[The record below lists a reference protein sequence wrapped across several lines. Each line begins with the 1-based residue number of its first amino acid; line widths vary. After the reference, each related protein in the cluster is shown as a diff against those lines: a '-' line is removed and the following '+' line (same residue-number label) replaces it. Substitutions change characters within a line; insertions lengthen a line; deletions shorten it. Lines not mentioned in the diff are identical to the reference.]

1 MKKNIFTALMLIK
14 TAAICLIAFSAILT
28 LLLFFGILTL
38 QDVRQSEA
46 ESALLKQT
54 EFCALAIQNNLKNY
68 ETALAFAA
76 SLPQLKQLPENLMA
90 VRLIKAAQDFSDANL
105 TSFNYFLQDLERY
118 NYNKEERLLQIIDF
132 PKAFLRTLIF
142 RTDSPFLINLASFFI
157 SDSHIT
163 DLFEKRKKPVSSKEI
178 SLFLSGVSNMFF
190 ESFSSDIWGRDSLKA
205 EFIDREQNL
214 SQNSV
219 RPAAET
225 FSTPLLEKI
234 ALLEEAEKVLSS
246 LLNRYNMK
254 SLFLL
259 TLSGQKISA
268 LGSFSDNSRFRKEAL
283 AAIKKGSSLFIG
295 DISQDN
301 DSEAYFVS
309 VFLPVRDL
317 SRNLSY
323 CLEARLPLLNDN
335 LMQFCSNSGAS
346 LKLYSSQSNSSSSSV
361 GKSGDS
367 FSSSLPLFSKRG
379 NHSDSMWLQFEKK
392 CEVKPLNKRPFIY
405 FIILEL
411 VLLFALSFSIHKDM
425 RKMETGGNEKN

>member
-178 SLFLSGVSNMFF
+178 SLFLS
-190 ESFSSDIWGRDSLKA
+190 
-205 EFIDREQNL
+205 
-214 SQNSV
+214 
-219 RPAAET
+219 
-225 FSTPLLEKI
+225 
-234 ALLEEAEKVLSS
+234 
-246 LLNRYNMK
+246 
-254 SLFLL
+254 
-259 TLSGQKISA
+259 
-268 LGSFSDNSRFRKEAL
+268 
-283 AAIKKGSSLFIG
+283 
-295 DISQDN
+295 
-301 DSEAYFVS
+301 
-309 VFLPVRDL
+309 
-317 SRNLSY
+317 
-323 CLEARLPLLNDN
+323 
-335 LMQFCSNSGAS
+335 
-346 LKLYSSQSNSSSSSV
+346 
-361 GKSGDS
+361 
-367 FSSSLPLFSKRG
+367 
-379 NHSDSMWLQFEKK
+379 
-392 CEVKPLNKRPFIY
+392 
-405 FIILEL
+405 
-411 VLLFALSFSIHKDM
+411 
-425 RKMETGGNEKN
+425 